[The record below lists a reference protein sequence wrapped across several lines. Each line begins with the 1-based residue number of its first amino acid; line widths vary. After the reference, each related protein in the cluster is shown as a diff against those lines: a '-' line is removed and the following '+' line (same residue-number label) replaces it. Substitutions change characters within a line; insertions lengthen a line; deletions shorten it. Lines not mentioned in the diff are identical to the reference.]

1 MPMKEASQITT
12 LKNLLIAR
20 QKALLREGGWAGE
33 GGCAR
38 ARVKVDEARE
48 GEKER
53 EGDGKSIV
61 WRKRPP

>member
-38 ARVKVDEARE
+38 ARVKVDEGR
-48 GEKER
+48 ER